1 MEKLDKISN
10 KIKDLMKL
18 ARDSPNDEESQ
29 TALLLAQKLLLKYNL
44 NLAEINLDQDT
55 SEIGKIQAN
64 TANRMPW
71 WQVKLH
77 AILARNFRC
86 ESIIQ
91 RNVSKGKTTLIFF
104 GYESDTKVALDT
116 YKATS
121 SYLEYRLDQI
131 RKSKKGVKYK
141 NSYLSGFLSGLN
153 ERFKQQVKELNKFE
167 LTLQVPIEVKNEF
180 AKQNL
185 KGFKQKTPAILNRQ
199 AYFTGYQHAKKS
211 KIALDELLD

>member
-1 MEKLDKISN
+1 MEELDKISN

-18 ARDSPNDEESQ
+18 AKDSPNDEESQ

-44 NLAEINLDQDT
+44 NLAEINLDQDN
-55 SEIGKIQAN
+55 SEVGETQAN
-64 TANRMPW
+64 SANRMPW

-86 ESIIQ
+86 ESVLQ
-91 RNVSKGKTTLIFF
+91 RNVSKDKTTLIFF
-104 GYESDTKVALDT
+104 GYESDAKVALDA
-116 YKATS
+116 YKATLN
-121 SYLEYRLDQI
+121 YLSYRLEQI

-141 NSYLSGFLSGLN
+141 NSYLNGFLSGIN

-167 LTLQVPIEVKNEF
+167 LTLQIPIEVKNELS
-180 AKQNL
+180 KQNL
-185 KGFKQKTPAILNRQ
+185 KDFKQKTPEILNRQ